1 MLFDLS
7 SFECPAFCVA
17 KVFSPVLVKKI
28 KKRLEDGLKST
39 FCCRIY
45 SFFNLFLKGMIA
57 FVRGKFVQ
65 KTPSRVLVDVQ
76 GVGYELQIS
85 LHTYS
90 AINQQN
96 EGLIH
101 TYLHITEN
109 AHTLYGFHQ
118 PEEKEMF
125 LHLISVSGV
134 GASTARMMLSGMEPR
149 EIATAIVSGN
159 TRQLESIKGIG
170 KKSAERLIVELKDKL
185 GKHFSSSTQPVSGVL
200 YSMEADAVTAL
211 VALGIGRVMAE
222 QAVKKT
228 RTTQSGELPLEELI
242 KLSLKSL

>member
-1 MLFDLS
+1 
-7 SFECPAFCVA
+7 
-17 KVFSPVLVKKI
+17 
-28 KKRLEDGLKST
+28 
-39 FCCRIY
+39 
-45 SFFNLFLKGMIA
+45 MIA

-65 KTPSRVLVDVQ
+65 KSPSRVVVDVQ

-90 AINQQN
+90 AISSL
-96 EGLIH
+96 EDGLIY

-109 AHTLYGFHQ
+109 AHTLFGFHH
-118 PEEKEMF
+118 PDEKEMF

-134 GASTARMMLSGMEPR
+134 GATTARIMLSGMEPR
-149 EIATAIVSGN
+149 EIAAAIVSGN

-185 GKHFSSSTQPVSGVL
+185 GKQFSGSIQAVSGVF
-200 YSMEADAVTAL
+200 STAEADAVHAL

-228 RTTQSGELPLEELI
+228 LQSHSEEIGLEELI
-242 KLSLKSL
+242 KLALQSL